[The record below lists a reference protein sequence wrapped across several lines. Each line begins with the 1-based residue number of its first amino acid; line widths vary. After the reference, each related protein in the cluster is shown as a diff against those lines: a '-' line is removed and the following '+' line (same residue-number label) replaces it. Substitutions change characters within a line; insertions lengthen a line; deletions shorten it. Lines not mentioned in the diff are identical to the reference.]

1 MLSALLGI
9 AAQRATTTIDPVTKT
24 VYGKIKI
31 RVANNTYDELINNE
45 DTTPRVYKTSWIL
58 DSACSGN
65 YADDETVVRDKKA
78 IQPGTG
84 IEVGCTNIGVMHQK
98 GEAELP
104 FDILPEGTN
113 TVNIFH

>member
-45 DTTPRVYKTSWIL
+45 DTTPRVYKYHGSSIQHVVDIMRLMKRSCETRKRFTPVQVSKWVVLIL
-58 DSACSGN
+58 
-65 YADDETVVRDKKA
+65 T
-78 IQPGTG
+78 
-84 IEVGCTNIGVMHQK
+84 
-98 GEAELP
+98 
-104 FDILPEGTN
+104 
-113 TVNIFH
+113 